1 MWGGIS
7 HYRKKWTKSITCSD
21 SRVFQEAG
29 MGCWEGGRLGRS
41 GAPQAQV
48 RVGCGVYP
56 HGQWGAGICWHV
68 GEVSRRAPQAVTE
81 NKQIHLSLSLADQLE
96 FPPLCP
102 VSSQALEPRPTS
114 NIPVNP
120 QPGQSP
126 TNQVPPLQCPSLL
139 LPPPH
144 LLPTRPPPAPPPLH
158 PPSCRAQDTA
168 PLLPGPPASLGTRP
182 LLSKRTSHKD
192 GKVSDLLGPTQP
204 PPAAPCGYWA
214 QNM

>member
-1 MWGGIS
+1 MTCGTPALRQNRQGWGSVSRAPSTFKGCGALEKAKNMWGGIS

-21 SRVFQEAG
+21 SRIFQEAG

-81 NKQIHLSLSLADQLE
+81 NKQTHLSLSLADQLE

-126 TNQVPPLQCPSLL
+126 AYQVPPLQCPSLL

-144 LLPTRPPPAPPPLH
+144 LLPTPPPRSPSQLQGPGHSPPP
-158 PPSCRAQDTA
+158 PRATCQSGD
-168 PLLPGPPASLGTRP
+168 
-182 LLSKRTSHKD
+182 
-192 GKVSDLLGPTQP
+192 
-204 PPAAPCGYWA
+204 
-214 QNM
+214 

>member
-1 MWGGIS
+1 ML
-7 HYRKKWTKSITCSD
+7 
-21 SRVFQEAG
+21 
-29 MGCWEGGRLGRS
+29 EGGRLGRS

-48 RVGCGVYP
+48 RVGCGVCP

-68 GEVSRRAPQAVTE
+68 GEVSRRASQAVPE
-81 NKQIHLSLSLADQLE
+81 NKQTHLSLSLADQLE

-102 VSSQALEPRPTS
+102 VSSQALELQPTS
-114 NIPVNP
+114 NIPVTP
-120 QPGQSP
+120 STQSP
-126 TNQVPPLQCPSLL
+126 INQEPPLQGPSPL

-144 LLPTRPPPAPPPLH
+144 GTPSQLQGPGHSPPPP
-158 PPSCRAQDTA
+158 RATC
-168 PLLPGPPASLGTRP
+168 LGTRP

-192 GKVSDLLGPTQP
+192 GQVLDLLGPTQP